1 MASLSAIVNRTPTFK
16 VEIFN
21 NTYNPEDA
29 HGTLDAD
36 ASILDSGW
44 YQIPDSTVG
53 MLRLKVDDSIYKK
66 TIAEFEILQ
75 DEQWLYSLDMVGKRD
90 ATVSHPV
97 SADQQP
103 DSTNGSKLLIQIDA
117 DGYGSP
123 DVVGTVSIT
132 GTIDDVATQTEVV
145 TINGTGSYITTG
157 TFKAIDASGITSANL
172 SCHVAVFADVGTPN
186 TRHEIKISCDAN
198 SDDTYGLMFAGYMMP
213 VTNKVSLS
221 ETTVAIKCVD
231 YTEFLISN
239 EMVLGNRA
247 EYVCSHYVT
256 TDASGSC
263 SESAA
268 GDAALHWYIDSSY
281 SDANQKCY
289 IGDMNTHHPNGT
301 IVADGLYICSEY
313 DASLTPLPYCGYTS
327 KDGYAP
333 TSETASYAPIPLT
346 YTLAMDM
353 IKRMCIS
360 LDYKVTSRSFDMAIK
375 GTCLANETIEV
386 AEPQIDID
394 TQVGTIETHDL
405 IKVDNEWMYITT
417 YGASTLQVVRARQK
431 TVDATH
437 ADDALMTVYK
447 CSNSTLASDNY
458 DQIQEAQVSSDIYKT
473 GTSLA
478 TIMTSASS
486 DALFVFWVDKFKQLQ
501 ITELNL
507 ANPGATSGGSGS
519 ALALGLSDITK
530 VTSVNKSGVIN
541 KVVAWIKYD
550 STQDLYCEMDADR
563 LETDSEIVDADYNTS
578 ISLFGLHTEELRN
591 PQLNSVSVDATGFKG
606 FKTFAYNYL
615 KQHAYPKFTQSIVVD
630 SFIPDEHYW
639 SDTGDEPYFTYT
651 DEFNEHIDLLG
662 RQINAPDFNLE
673 DTPIKTFIIES
684 IHYNITE
691 TGNFDTR
698 LVMSRISEK
707 GDY

>member
-1 MASLSAIVNRTPTFK
+1 MASLSAITNRTPTFK

-36 ASILDSGW
+36 ASTLDSGW
-44 YQIPDSTVG
+44 YQIPESTVG

-198 SDDTYGLMFAGYMMP
+198 DDDTYGLMFAGYMMP

-231 YTEFLISN
+231 YTEFLMSN
-239 EMVLGNRA
+239 EMIVGNRA
-247 EYVCSHYVT
+247 EYVCTNYTTTGISGDCSAKGSGDALVHWYSVSAH
-256 TDASGSC
+256 TDA
-263 SESAA
+263 
-268 GDAALHWYIDSSY
+268 
-281 SDANQKCY
+281 NKMCY
-289 IGDMNTHHPNGT
+289 IGDMNTYHPDGT
-301 IVADGLYICSEY
+301 RPSSGDYFCTDYS
-313 DASLTPLPYCGYTS
+313 ASTTPLPFCGYTN
-327 KDGYAP
+327 KIGYA
-333 TSETASYAPIPLT
+333 TDSDDTYAFAPYT
-346 YTLAMDM
+346 YLMAMEM
-353 IKRMCIS
+353 IKRMCVS
-360 LDYKVTSRSFDMAIK
+360 VDYDVTSRPFDMAIK

-386 AEPQIDID
+386 AEAQIDID

-417 YGASTLQVVRARQK
+417 YGASTLQVVRDRQK
-431 TVDATH
+431 TVDAAH
-437 ADDALMTVYK
+437 ADDVLMTVYK

-458 DQIQEAQVSSDIYKT
+458 DQIQEAQVKSDIYKT

-478 TIMTSASS
+478 KIMTSASG
-486 DALFVFWVDKFKQLQ
+486 DALFVFWLDKFKQLQ

-507 ANPGATSGGSGS
+507 ANPGSTSGGSGS
-519 ALALGLSDITK
+519 ALALSLDDITK
-530 VTSVNKSGVIN
+530 VTSVNKSGVVN
-541 KVVAWIKYD
+541 KVSAWVTVG
-550 STQDLYCEMDADR
+550 TQPLYCELDTNRIATDAQLGSD
-563 LETDSEIVDADYNTS
+563 TDYDTS
-578 ISLFGLHTEELRN
+578 INLFGIHSEQLTN
-591 PQLNSVSVDATGFKG
+591 AQLNSVTIDATGYKG

-698 LVMSRISEK
+698 LVMSRISTK